1 MCVRACVR
9 ACDHQVCMRA
19 IESWINLCRLHA
31 RDRVARCEW
40 RGGSDPVL
48 KRTDVASPCMQAVF
62 AVAWTLKLHARGHIC
77 MCVHG
82 DFPVPCTRVHT
93 IDTQQAFEYDR
104 LVFTSGH
111 LGTTSRAV
119 SSAVDQSH
127 ACTTHST
134 VMRSTTKNKLRER
147 CCRGSVKWW
156 ALTALSR
163 RFAAFPQRPSC
174 SLASS
179 SGPSA
184 IS

>member
-1 MCVRACVR
+1 MRSPSVH
-9 ACDHQVCMRA
+9 ACDRVV
-19 IESWINLCRLHA
+19 
-31 RDRVARCEW
+31 DRPMQIAWQGSSGQCEW

-48 KRTDVASPCMQAVF
+48 KWTDEVSRVSPGRLYSPLHDFEVAY
-62 AVAWTLKLHARGHIC
+62 ARGHIC
-77 MCVHG
+77 MCVCMAISLSHAH
-82 DFPVPCTRVHT
+82 VS
-93 IDTQQAFEYDR
+93 TQLIHSKHFEYDR

-111 LGTTSRAV
+111 LGTISRAV
-119 SSAVDQSH
+119 SSAVDQCMH
-127 ACTTHST
+127 AQHNP
-134 VMRSTTKNKLRER
+134 TTKYKLRER

-184 IS
+184 TS